1 MSSEERR
8 KILQMV
14 ADGKI
19 SAEEA
24 ATLMRALDESAEEE
38 IEVSEASTA
47 PYYGGP
53 TAGGREAR
61 NDAPEFEEVRKR
73 ALRFAMIPLWI
84 GIVFAVLSAW
94 TMFVIQKNAGLS
106 FWFFCMSLP
115 FVLGVLL
122 IAISAGSGSSRWMYV
137 NVDRSSQS
145 EWPRQIMIALPLP
158 LGLVSWFL
166 KNFGSHIEGLKRT
179 TIDEVVMAIS
189 TLAPHASAG
198 VAKNIT
204 EPLIV
209 HVDDG
214 DDGER
219 VQVFIG

>member
-1 MSSEERR
+1 MSSEERK

-24 ATLMRALDESAEEE
+24 ATLMRTLDESAGEE
-38 IEVSEASTA
+38 IEVIGTESGFGFERS
-47 PYYGGP
+47 
-53 TAGGREAR
+53 
-61 NDAPEFEEVRKR
+61 DAPEFEEVRKR
-73 ALRFAMIPLWI
+73 AMRFAMIPLWV
-84 GIVFAVLSAW
+84 GIVFTVLSAW
-94 TMFVIQKNAGLS
+94 WMFSIQQNAGLN
-106 FWFFCMSLP
+106 FWFFCMSMP
-115 FVLGVLL
+115 FVLGVFL
-122 IAISAGSGSSRWMYV
+122 IAMGAGSRSARWLYV
-137 NVDRSSQS
+137 NVDRSRQND
-145 EWPRQIMIALPLP
+145 WPRNITIALPLP

-189 TLAPHASAG
+189 TTKSM
-198 VAKNIT
+198 T
-204 EPLIV
+204 EPLIIN
-209 HVDDG
+209 VDDT